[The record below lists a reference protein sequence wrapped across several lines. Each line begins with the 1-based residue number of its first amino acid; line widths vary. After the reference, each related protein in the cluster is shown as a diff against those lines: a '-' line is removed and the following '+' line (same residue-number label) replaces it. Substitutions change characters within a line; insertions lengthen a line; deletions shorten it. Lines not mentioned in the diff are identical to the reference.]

1 MNRLYKDIKVS
12 LIGNNPG
19 EVTDTVTVNNIEQFN
34 QILQSGN
41 WSHLIFTE
49 GKRAAAHFIETDL
62 LVLDIDGKKGAVNK
76 SLEEIKADFSDYMHI
91 IKPTKSHGID
101 KDGLI
106 CDRCRVILFLER
118 TIKSKEDYYETWTE
132 IYNQFPYIDPATK
145 DVARMWYPCIEGEA
159 YSINLEGQKVRVY
172 SGQRSRKTEK
182 GSSKNLS
189 NYLSRLS
196 GKASD
201 FFLNGAPDGSYN
213 STLYSV
219 AKECCKKKIPKHIF
233 LGEASKGSK
242 HEFDKND
249 IATIE
254 SAYKEASQQ
263 TTSLDLTTRELMWES
278 LTICDYRDTSRT
290 YLFHEEDDEFMQID
304 RGAIWVQFGDR
315 EAFKA
320 YMSQNACSAIIEY
333 EPQSKEK
340 RLYRRGKYNY
350 FNVYEKPLW
359 LTKIHPTETS
369 SLPNVYEAFFRHLT
383 DNDTASYEYLLDWLA
398 NSLQNRNRTI
408 LVAIG
413 EQGIGKGVLGDI
425 MKELHGEKNYSK
437 TNDGVFKERF
447 NGPLLYKTL
456 VHVDEIKIGNN
467 DVAYNR
473 LKDVVNDTLQIEEK
487 CKNQVTINNHA
498 SFYICSNNLDA
509 IPIEDGQRRFSL
521 IWLTEQKL
529 YDSEILNGYHSVD
542 DFYAELMKQEN
553 IQNLGMY
560 LLHRKLDKNKLIRP
574 FVSKKLEQ
582 LKSANLKE
590 WEEWFI
596 FDYCVKNYR
605 NGGTNL
611 HDVIDTVKPAI
622 KKACPELKTAPGR
635 NKLEDLSKRY
645 PKAFIVVKRS
655 NENTRRLV
663 EILPTVL
670 DLARDTS
677 DTARLSEAKRH
688 MTQAEED
695 FWDKYGDLAPD
706 EILTD
711 KAN

>member
-1 MNRLYKDIKVS
+1 M
-12 LIGNNPG
+12 
-19 EVTDTVTVNNIEQFN
+19 
-34 QILQSGN
+34 
-41 WSHLIFTE
+41 
-49 GKRAAAHFIETDL
+49 
-62 LVLDIDGKKGAVNK
+62 
-76 SLEEIKADFSDYMHI
+76 
-91 IKPTKSHGID
+91 
-101 KDGLI
+101 
-106 CDRCRVILFLER
+106 
-118 TIKSKEDYYETWTE
+118 
-132 IYNQFPYIDPATK
+132 
-145 DVARMWYPCIEGEA
+145 
-159 YSINLEGQKVRVY
+159 
-172 SGQRSRKTEK
+172 
-182 GSSKNLS
+182 
-189 NYLSRLS
+189 
-196 GKASD
+196 
-201 FFLNGAPDGSYN
+201 
-213 STLYSV
+213 
-219 AKECCKKKIPKHIF
+219 KH
-233 LGEASKGSK
+233 
-242 HEFDKND
+242 
-249 IATIE
+249 
-254 SAYKEASQQ
+254 
-263 TTSLDLTTRELMWES
+263 
-278 LTICDYRDTSRT
+278 
-290 YLFHEEDDEFMQID
+290 
-304 RGAIWVQFGDR
+304 
-315 EAFKA
+315 
-320 YMSQNACSAIIEY
+320 
-333 EPQSKEK
+333 
-340 RLYRRGKYNY
+340 
-350 FNVYEKPLW
+350 
-359 LTKIHPTETS
+359 
-369 SLPNVYEAFFRHLT
+369 FFRHLT

-645 PKAFIVVKRS
+645 PKAFKVVKRS